1 VERPKGRLRPTAGEL
16 PAACGLKLVDR
27 TWSVILVGDA
37 WMSPYELTHAGGA
50 IDLFHHNADSGLAWL
65 EHIRERCPSSVWLNP
80 EPRRIWNAPSVRI
93 VRDIFPMFEL
103 TLDGISEAV
112 DVIAGR
118 RANQTG
124 SPLRMANR

>member
-1 VERPKGRLRPTAGEL
+1 
-16 PAACGLKLVDR
+16 
-27 TWSVILVGDA
+27 
-37 WMSPYELTHAGGA
+37 MSPDELTHAGGA
-50 IDLFHHNADSGLAWL
+50 IDLFHHNPDSGLAWL
-65 EHIRERCPSSVWLNP
+65 ERIRERCPSSVWLNP